1 MTRVEYAR
9 RQIENRI
16 YLDAIGQSPG
26 AKWKLLR
33 AFFTEHGFAER
44 VLRKRLGLP
53 TPLNTTDRIVMER
66 DIFPEYAR
74 DPAIKRMLF
83 VGCGRTPPIT
93 NSSFF
98 PTRTSGPSSRTR
110 TRPASGRNST

>member
-16 YLDAIGQSPG
+16 YRDAIGESPG
-26 AKWKLLR
+26 PKWQRLL

-66 DIFPEYAR
+66 D
-74 DPAIKRMLF
+74 
-83 VGCGRTPPIT
+83 VSIT
-93 NSSFF
+93 L
-98 PTRTSGPSSRTR
+98 RL
-110 TRPASGRNST
+110 AS